1 MAQNVLKSGALGMIN
16 FTADYCIAVF
26 ISTTGVLQFA
36 FSLGGFRG
44 LLFFKSAIIARTLG
58 IFTALSGL
66 ALFFGTE
73 NRNINDYE
81 GGLDAPDQALY
92 FSLSALSVFAAT
104 LLVSSLL
111 NHRMKS
117 ADANPDAG
125 LDALRDCN
133 YATALA
139 RSIQYWRG
147 HWRTLT
153 KRYFFG

>member
-1 MAQNVLKSGALGMIN
+1 MIN

-44 LLFFKSAIIARTLG
+44 LLLFKRAIVARTLG
-58 IFTALSGL
+58 ILTAICGL

-92 FSLSALSVFAAT
+92 FSLSALSAFATT
-104 LLVSSLL
+104 LLVSSFL
-111 NHRMKS
+111 NRRMKDSS
-117 ADANPDAG
+117 ADPDAG
-125 LDALRDCN
+125 LDALRDSN

-139 RSIQYWRG
+139 RSIRYWRG
-147 HWRTLT
+147 NWRTLT